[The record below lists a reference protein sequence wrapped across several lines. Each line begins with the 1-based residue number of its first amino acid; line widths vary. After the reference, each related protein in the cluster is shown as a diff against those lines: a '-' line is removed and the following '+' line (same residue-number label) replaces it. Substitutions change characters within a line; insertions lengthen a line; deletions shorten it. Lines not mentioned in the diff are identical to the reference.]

1 MACSWNSPASTPA
14 GAITPVLGGVG
25 PMAIMSLMHNALVA
39 SRGRR
44 LHNSLNRNRFK
55 EKIMQ

>member
-1 MACSWNSPASTPA
+1 M
-14 GAITPVLGGVG
+14 TPVLGGVG